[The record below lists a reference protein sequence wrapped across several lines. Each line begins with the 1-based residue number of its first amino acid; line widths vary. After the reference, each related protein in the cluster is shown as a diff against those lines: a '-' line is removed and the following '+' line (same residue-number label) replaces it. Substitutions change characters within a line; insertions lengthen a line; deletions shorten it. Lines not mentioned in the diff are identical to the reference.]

1 MALEREQVAQALPSY
16 EIGEELGRGAWG
28 VVISARH
35 QALGRYVA
43 VKQLPRAFAAD
54 AAVRARFVTEARLL
68 ASLDHPH
75 VVPVFDFVEKDGLCL
90 LVMELLPGGTV
101 WNRFSGQGFSPPAA
115 CATVLAASAGLQAA
129 HEKNVL
135 HRDVK
140 PENLMFS
147 SDGVLKVT
155 DFGIAKVVGG
165 DSTLATRAG
174 EVLGTPAYIAPEQAR
189 GPAFSRDGRLCPGD
203 HAVRIAIWP
212 IAVLGRT
219 RRDGPFVQAC
229 LRGSGTAR
237 P

>member
-1 MALEREQVAQALPSY
+1 MSLGAVRGEWLYLPSTAPWAGLSQSSNSRERLRQTRPY
-16 EIGEELGRGAWG
+16 
-28 VVISARH
+28 
-35 QALGRYVA
+35 
-43 VKQLPRAFAAD
+43 
-54 AAVRARFVTEARLL
+54 RARFVTEARLL
-68 ASLDHPH
+68 AALDHPH

-101 WNRFSGQGFSPPAA
+101 WSRFGGNGFTPPAA

-147 SDGVLKVT
+147 SEGVLKVT

-189 GPAFSRDGRLCPGD
+189 GARFLPPPTSTPWPPCCTSFSPGRFLFRRMPTPWRCCSSTPT
-203 HAVRIAIWP
+203 
-212 IAVLGRT
+212 RT
-219 RRDGPFVQAC
+219 RRHSIRRRQTYRR
-229 LRGSGTAR
+229 LSSRWS
-237 P
+237 